1 VLKNFPEEVYP
12 SMKLKLL
19 PCVAALFLLTV
30 AAATNTRAQES
41 APALAPE
48 APRPPAAALA
58 PEAPAAFATTFFVE
72 DNFLGVRTE
81 ELTRDN
87 ASRYGLAGEPRGV
100 GVREVVKGSPAERAG
115 LRAGDVIVRF
125 DGEAVTSVR
134 KLTRLVEEAAPGHAA
149 RLTVLR
155 AGAEQEL
162 SATLARREPFMS
174 AGGGDAPLIAM
185 PYDMGNALRLG
196 DEMGKNSEVWKRNE
210 EKMRKQLEEMGRKH
224 PGLFALAPSR
234 RIGVSTTPLGKQLAD
249 YFGVTHGV
257 LVNSVEANSPAERA
271 GLKAGDVVTEA
282 DGQQVEDAD
291 DLVRAL
297 GAKDEGEVTLTVVR
311 ERKQRSMRVSPE
323 RRQPQGINLMP
334 GSFRITSAP
343 AAVAAVALP
352 RMSVAP
358 LPALTPLMPRATVT
372 PRALV
377 APRVLNVPR
386 MRVKPARVTV
396 YGSGDRIL

>member
-1 VLKNFPEEVYP
+1 
-12 SMKLKLL
+12 
-19 PCVAALFLLTV
+19 
-30 AAATNTRAQES
+30 
-41 APALAPE
+41 
-48 APRPPAAALA
+48 
-58 PEAPAAFATTFFVE
+58 
-72 DNFLGVRTE
+72 
-81 ELTRDN
+81 
-87 ASRYGLAGEPRGV
+87 
-100 GVREVVKGSPAERAG
+100 
-115 LRAGDVIVRF
+115 
-125 DGEAVTSVR
+125 
-134 KLTRLVEEAAPGHAA
+134 
-149 RLTVLR
+149 
-155 AGAEQEL
+155 
-162 SATLARREPFMS
+162 MS

-185 PYDMGNALRLG
+185 PYDMGDALRLG

-311 ERKQRSMRVSPE
+311 ERKQRSVRVSPE

-343 AAVAAVALP
+343 AIAAVALP

-358 LPALTPLMPRATVT
+358 LPALAPLMPRATVT